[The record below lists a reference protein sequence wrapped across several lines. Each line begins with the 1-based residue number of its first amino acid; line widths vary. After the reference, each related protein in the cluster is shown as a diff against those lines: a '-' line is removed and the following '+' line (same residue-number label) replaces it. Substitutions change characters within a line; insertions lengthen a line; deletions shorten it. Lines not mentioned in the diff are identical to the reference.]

1 MSEINR
7 WQSFRCALAGIR
19 YVLRTQRNAHI
30 ELVATALVVA
40 LGLWFRVTRLE
51 WALLAV
57 VIGSVLAAEMLNTAV
72 ERAVDVAT
80 RRQDPLAQLAKDA
93 AAAGVLTLV
102 STSVVIGV
110 LIFGPRLWNLVRP

>member
-110 LIFGPRLWNLVRP
+110 LTFGPRLWDLVRP